1 MKQWNRLNYGN
12 PIDTQYTHKQKQ
24 KNGLLP
30 AERRGKEGAA
40 RAETGDFRLDAP
52 KSFSRHLS
60 FYTETNRDQAK
71 MREDGRKRY
80 LNGTMMKGMA
90 ERRRS

>member
-1 MKQWNRLNYGN
+1 MK
-12 PIDTQYTHKQKQ
+12 K
-24 KNGLLP
+24 
-30 AERRGKEGAA
+30 GAA

-60 FYTETNRDQAK
+60 FYTEMNRDQAK

-80 LNGTMMKGMA
+80 LNGTMMKRMA
-90 ERRRS
+90 ERGEAERLKEERREGRWQDEGEGAKC